1 MRISAS
7 QLETAE
13 LCPRKWWLKY
23 KGHMP
28 ELPKG
33 SKSFGNVLH
42 AACERYLLGASL
54 HDLWPQGWDVCPD
67 SKQPLDPAD
76 AALVMV
82 LIEEAVKQGILERRP
97 SGRVEHKIEPPLSC
111 LGHRVIGKIDYL
123 CPGRVED
130 HKNSKSERYF
140 KSAEGLKKNIQMML
154 YAAYELE
161 RGFRMKGAV
170 PPKFISL
177 VHNQYL
183 RDLNNPKVRRRE
195 AEVTPAEID
204 DYWASKI
211 VPLVQLLEKLD
222 QINSPFLIPLPD
234 KSACEAFGGCDF
246 QSICHAGEDMLTF
259 KKRITT
265 FLESQQGK
273 KPVTHMTEP
282 QDFLARRLKGA
293 SPAAV
298 VNPPMPAAVA
308 VSAPPPPAV
317 PDLQPPPP
325 WFDPNCPVCSKSKNK
340 GIGSSGRACQVCLH
354 RTGKNAADGYR
365 FEPQSDGRVLWIAPG
380 GAVGGSTQVVNPAVA
395 SNTKTAYGMAELL
408 PRLQTM
414 ASVEGVVSLIEEAGK
429 VLGAGTAEF
438 TAFTTAA
445 EKRLEILA
453 NAAATTGSVGSL
465 GPVAAPTHQVVA
477 EPRPAAVAVP
487 ATNVQTLA
495 QAPALTAVSPSMSAP
510 APAQVPA
517 QEAEKPKRGRPKG
530 SKNKPAGEAQEGGEA
545 PRGFILLIRAGLLAS
560 TEREVVSA
568 EQILQNHP
576 NYWQSDVW
584 ARRGEIRQAFAN
596 ETVRAALDGAIVVA
610 SVGDPDVDNLVSTL
624 MPYAELVVRGSV

>member
-42 AACERYLLGASL
+42 AACERYLLGGSL

-67 SKQPLDPAD
+67 SKQPLDPAY

-97 SGRVEHKIEPPLSC
+97 GGRVEHKIEPPLSC
-111 LGHRVIGKIDYL
+111 LGHQIIGKIDYL
-123 CPGRVED
+123 CSGRVED

-234 KSACEAFGGCDF
+234 KSACEALSGCDF

-293 SPAAV
+293 SPAAA

-380 GAVGGSTQVVNPAVA
+380 GGVGGSTQVVNPAVA
-395 SNTKTAYGMAELL
+395 SNTKTAYGMADLL

-438 TAFTTAA
+438 TAFTAAA

-453 NAAATTGSVGSL
+453 NATAAATPTPASV
-465 GPVAAPTHQVVA
+465 QVVA
-477 EPRPAAVAVP
+477 EPRPAAVTVP
-487 ATNVQTLA
+487 AT
-495 QAPALTAVSPSMSAP
+495 PATVITDPTPTTISPLPPAP
-510 APAQVPA
+510 APA
-517 QEAEKPKRGRPKG
+517 KRGRPKG
-530 SKNKPAGEAQEGGEA
+530 SKNKPAGEAQEGGET

-560 TEREVVSA
+560 TDREVVSA

-596 ETVRAALDGAIVVA
+596 ETVRAALDGAIVMA
-610 SVGDPDVDNLVSTL
+610 SIGDPDVDNLVSTL

>member
-7 QLETAE
+7 QLELAE

-23 KGHMP
+23 KGRMP

-33 SKSFGNVLH
+33 STSFGNVLH

-67 SKQPLDPAD
+67 SKQPLDPTD

-97 SGRVEHKIEPPLSC
+97 GGRVEHKIDPPLAC
-111 LGHRVIGKIDYL
+111 LGHQVIGKIDYL

-183 RDLNNPKVRRRE
+183 RDHNNPKVRRRE

-211 VPLVQLLEKLD
+211 VPLVKLLEELD
-222 QINSPFLIPLPD
+222 KINSPFLIPLPD

-273 KPVTHMTEP
+273 KPTTHMTEP

-293 SPAAV
+293 SPAAA

-308 VSAPPPPAV
+308 VSTPPPPAA
-317 PDLQPPPP
+317 DIQPPPP

-340 GIGSSGRACQVCLH
+340 GIGSSGRACQVCLFKA
-354 RTGKNAADGYR
+354 GKNAADGYR

-380 GAVGGSTQVVNPAVA
+380 GAVGGSSQVVNPAVA

-408 PRLQTM
+408 PRLQAM
-414 ASVEGVVSLIEEAGK
+414 ASVEGVVSLIEEAEK
-429 VLGAGTAEF
+429 LLGAGTADF
-438 TAFTTAA
+438 SAFTTAA

-453 NAAATTGSVGSL
+453 NAAAASTPT
-465 GPVAAPTHQVVA
+465 PVAAPATPVQTHSVAA

-487 ATNVQTLA
+487 ATPATVITDPTPTTISPLPT
-495 QAPALTAVSPSMSAP
+495 APAAP
-510 APAQVPA
+510 APA
-517 QEAEKPKRGRPKG
+517 KRGRPKG
-530 SKNKPAGEAQEGGEA
+530 SKNKPAGEAQDAGEA

-560 TEREVVSA
+560 TDREVVSA

-596 ETVRAALDGAIVVA
+596 ETVRAALDGAIVMA